1 MNIFEHK
8 IKINSFFEQEKYQNV
23 IEYLENILVD
33 NPDNNLSKIY
43 LALAYFCVEN
53 EEFYQTILLDLLFNI
68 QEEELSLIPE
78 SIFNLAELKLSQ
90 QNIDLAIKLYQQVL
104 EFDSQYIPAYIN
116 LAQLFTQQSNFDEA
130 VFLWQQLIS
139 IQPNLIISYENLG
152 LLWQNIY
159 EFQLAIAIYNLG
171 LNIEENNLNILSNLA
186 YYYLKNN
193 QLSSAK
199 ELLLKI
205 IKIEPNFSQ
214 SYGELGYIYLL
225 DNDLNSAVKLWQNLI
240 NNQSLVFEKYLN
252 WYHNNLKPFS
262 TKNETIKLNI
272 NLINSLQSQENL
284 GEIALNIAHLLY
296 QQKNYLLAINYY
308 QIALNN
314 NLESES
320 LYSRLI
326 ISLIYTHQGDKIANY
341 LDKLSSINLHKSQ
354 EIIDLINNNL
364 TPKQEDN
371 FVKKPDNYYETALNW
386 AEEKKLINTK
396 YFDFDLD
403 NILILKPPK
412 TIDKNIHP
420 SFYFP
425 STIELPKTFLVNI
438 PNGKFYLRE
447 DEASSGIITEE
458 NCLIGNLSP
467 ESPALSPN
475 HPDNHP
481 SKHSLLKTSFL
492 PPIQQINGTVVVLA
506 GLLNNIYFHW
516 LFDILP
522 RINLLELAYIN
533 YREVDYFLVDN
544 RTNFQQ
550 ETLEMFGIPLEKIL
564 PLSFPLHIQATNL
577 IIPSFPSAIAWMP
590 SWSCKCLQ
598 DKILNNKTINHKGR
612 KKLYISRNNTSN
624 RRLINEEEIINLLQN
639 YDFEVV
645 NLELLSV
652 KQQGKLLSQAE
663 IVISPHGSGLSNLVF
678 CQPNTKVIE
687 IFASNYV
694 YPCYWLVSNLVNL
707 DYYYLIGEIIGSKN
721 FHQLLYPD
729 SRLEDIYLS
738 CEKLKQLLDT
748 IIIIK

>member
-1 MNIFEHK
+1 MNISAYK
-8 IKINSFFEQEKYQNV
+8 IKINSFFEQDKYQNV
-23 IEYLENILVD
+23 IEYIENSLVD
-33 NPDNNLSKIY
+33 NRDNYLSNIY
-43 LALAYFCVEN
+43 LALAYFCTGN
-53 EEFYQTILLDLLFNI
+53 EEFYQTILLDLLFKT
-68 QEEELSLIPE
+68 QEEELFLIPD
-78 SIFNLAELKLSQ
+78 SIFNLAELKFRQ

-104 EFDSQYIPAYIN
+104 EFDSQYTPAYIK
-116 LAQLFTQQSNFDEA
+116 LAQLFTQQSNFDDA

-159 EFQLAIAIYNLG
+159 EFQDAIAIYKQG

-186 YYYLKNN
+186 YCYLKNN

-252 WYHNNLKPFS
+252 WYHNLKFFS
-262 TKNETIKLNI
+262 TNNEAIELNI
-272 NLINSLQSQENL
+272 NLINSLQNQESQE
-284 GEIALNIAHLLY
+284 EIALNIAHLLY

-320 LYSRLI
+320 LYYHLI
-326 ISLIYTHQGDKIANY
+326 FSLIYTQQGDKIANY
-341 LDKLSSINLHKSQ
+341 LDKLYSINSHKNQ
-354 EIIDLINNNL
+354 EIIDLVNNNL
-364 TPKQEDN
+364 TRKQDDN
-371 FVKKPDNYYETALNW
+371 FVKKLDNYYETALNW
-386 AEEKKLINTK
+386 VEENKLINTS
-396 YFDFDLD
+396 YFDFDLN
-403 NILILKPPK
+403 NILTLKPPK
-412 TIDKNIHP
+412 IIDKNIHP

-425 STIELPKTFLVNI
+425 SIIELPKTFLVNI

-447 DEASSGIITEE
+447 DEASSGIITEK
-458 NCLIGNLSP
+458 NLLIGNLSP

-492 PPIQQINGTVVVLA
+492 PPIQQINGTVVILA

-522 RINLLELAYIN
+522 RINLLELANIN

-550 ETLEMFGIPLEKIL
+550 ETLEIFGIPSKKIL

-577 IIPSFPSAIAWMP
+577 IIPSFPSAIAWMS
-590 SWSCKCLQ
+590 SWSCQYLR
-598 DKILNNKTINHKGR
+598 DKILKDKTINHKER
-612 KKLYISRNNTSN
+612 KKLYISRNNASN
-624 RRLINEEEIINLLQN
+624 RRLINEEEIIHLLVN

-652 KQQGKLLSQAE
+652 KQQSELLSQAE

-687 IFASNYV
+687 IFATNYV

-707 DYYYLIGEIIGSKN
+707 DYYYLIGEIIGSKH